1 MSEKQITFSANLP
14 RYQGRGLSLEIE
26 IRRSDVQPGWAGSL
40 SVDLAPVSTFEE
52 LSICGAGGQNR
63 EATRAAFPGDPI
75 IGELCDLWDRW
86 HLNGV
91 RAATRRQSEFLALV
105 ESRTG
110 KSLES
115 YEAKKTALEAGYASG
130 ELARENR
137 PAEPRDTAALEAKAT
152 DASKAAGG
160 FAAFWAGQTNGMAPD
175 AAAIAHARK
184 LAAAGVKEFAGLFT
198 PTEGGKVSYGPAL
211 VAQAL
216 AGWWAAEADRLQAE
230 VDRIKAE
237 GVPYSYGS
245 DWLSDPLPPE
255 VRARIVELAGIIAAG
270 SAAPARAE
278 GTEASEDDE
287 PEADDAGEL
296 WVEID
301 GERWEVDSWNFPQDD
316 ERGGVRF
323 ESGSLEWLGFPSEEA
338 AGAAARAYW
347 ADMAKND
354 PEEFACLVG
363 EKTLVAWGLGQSA
376 GPGSGKVSSLA
387 EWLDLT
393 AESPEE
399 HFARYDGEACEIT
412 GVSPALAE
420 EIGADLVGGPAYR
433 EG

>member
-14 RYQGRGLSLEIE
+14 RYQGRGLSLKIE
-26 IRRSDVQPGWAGSL
+26 IRRSDVQPGGAGSL

-86 HLNGV
+86 HLNGM
-91 RAATRRQSEFLALV
+91 RAATRRQSEYLALV

-110 KSLES
+110 KRLES
-115 YEAKKTALEAGYASG
+115 YEAQLAALEAGYASG
-130 ELARENR
+130 ELAPENR
-137 PAEPRDTAALEAKAT
+137 PAEPSDTSALEAKIMN
-152 DASKAAGG
+152 ASTAAGG
-160 FAAFWAGQTNGMAPD
+160 FAAFWAGSWRGTAPD

-198 PTEGGKVSYGPAL
+198 PTAGGKISFGPAL
-211 VAQAL
+211 VAKAL

-278 GTEASEDDE
+278 GGEASEADE

-316 ERGGVRF
+316 EHGGVRF
-323 ESGSLEWLGFPSEEA
+323 ESGSREWVGFASVEA
-338 AGAAARAYW
+338 AGAAAREYW
-347 ADMAKND
+347 ADMAKHD
-354 PEEFACLVG
+354 PREFAELIG
-363 EKTLVAWGLGQSA
+363 GDTLIAWALGQSA

-393 AESPEE
+393 AKSPEE
-399 HFARYDGEACEIT
+399 HFARYDGEAREIT